1 MSNADPLA
9 NVALR
14 PWPAPAKDALSK
26 EEISAQIHQLTNERG
41 HLRGITE
48 KALQEEIDAGKSLPE
63 DGMEGLESESK
74 KDAPSTEERLKEIYR
89 VRNEMHG
96 KIE

>member
-1 MSNADPLA
+1 MSDTDSMT

-14 PWPAPAKDALSK
+14 PWPAPSAGVFSK
-26 EEISAQIHQLTNERG
+26 EDLSAQIHQLTNERG

-48 KALQEEIDAGKSLPE
+48 KILQDEIDAGKSVPE
-63 DGMEGLESESK
+63 DAMDESE
-74 KDAPSTEERLKEIYR
+74 TETKRDVSVPEEKLKEIYR
-89 VRNEMHG
+89 VKHEMQT

>member
-1 MSNADPLA
+1 MAETDSLA

-26 EEISAQIHQLTNERG
+26 EELSAQIHQLTTERG

-48 KALQEEIDAGKSLPE
+48 KSLQDEIDAGQSVPE
-63 DGMEGLESESK
+63 DSMEGVENESK
-74 KDAPSTEERLKEIYR
+74 KDAPATEERLKEIYR
-89 VRNEMHG
+89 VRNEMHT

>member
-1 MSNADPLA
+1 MSNADSLA

-14 PWPAPAKDALSK
+14 PWPAPAKGALSK
-26 EEISAQIHQLTNERG
+26 EELSAQIHQLTNERG

-48 KALQEEIDAGKSLPE
+48 KALQDDIDAGKSVQE
-63 DGMEGLESESK
+63 DYIGGVEHEPK
-74 KDAPSTEERLKEIYR
+74 KDAPAAEERLKEIYR
-89 VRNEMHG
+89 VRNEMQA

>member
-1 MSNADPLA
+1 MSTTDPLA
-9 NVALR
+9 KVTLR

-26 EEISAQIHQLTNERG
+26 EEISAQIHQLTIERG

-48 KALQEEIDAGKSLPE
+48 KVLQEEIDAGKSLPE
-63 DGMEGLESESK
+63 DGEGGAESESK
-74 KDAPSTEERLKEIYR
+74 KDAPATEERLKEIYR
-89 VRNEMHG
+89 VRNEMYG